1 VNDPKTRKRLTW
13 IAAVAGVMLCALLFI
28 STFAPSGPS
37 VADSPVLRP
46 ADTTSLTGNPGAA
59 SDQPPAG
66 NANGFSLGGG
76 ELVSLAWRLGLVIII
91 IAVSIVGLRWW
102 GRKAAVPAVTTA
114 SSASSTRSRSAR
126 PHDPPRRTRRARHR
140 RRCHRPAAHPPQRAL
155 RRRSPPRPHR
165 LFDNLRTAAQPV
177 RRRAFPVHAPAA
189 PSAPRAPVPRRSSAS
204 TRTDRRPYEPPWP
217 PTQRSA
223 PDESGDAPATP

>member
-1 VNDPKTRKRLTW
+1 MNDPKTRKRLTW

-102 GRKAAVPAVTTA
+102 GRKAAGPRSTTGFLRVIDTLAISNGRTIHLVALGDRVIAVGATA
-114 SSASSTRSRSAR
+114 QQLTLLNELSE
-126 PHDPPRRTRRARHR
+126 DE
-140 RRCHRPAAHPPQRAL
+140 AL
-155 RRRSPPRPHR
+155 RVLADSSMASEQPLSQFAAELFQSMRRGSQRTPGHR
-165 LFDNLRTAAQPV
+165 SEAVIGLD
-177 RRRAFPVHAPAA
+177 
-189 PSAPRAPVPRRSSAS
+189 
-204 TRTDRRPYEPPWP
+204 
-217 PTQRSA
+217 
-223 PDESGDAPATP
+223 PD